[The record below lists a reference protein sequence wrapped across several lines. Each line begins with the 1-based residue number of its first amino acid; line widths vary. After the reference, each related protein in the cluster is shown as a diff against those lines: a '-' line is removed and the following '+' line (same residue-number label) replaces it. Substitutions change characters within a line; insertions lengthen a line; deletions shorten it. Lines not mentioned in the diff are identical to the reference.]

1 MTTGLVVGG
10 LLVLAVLD
18 GAFSGFRASAGRTGM
33 IGHRAA
39 DWRAAR
45 RGVALA
51 CLLLLPATAVVSASV
66 LTAPRLL
73 GADTRTGVAMLAVY
87 APYALVVLLALACY
101 SSLSWRKRYLAMT
114 VILGPLTLLR
124 PVVAI
129 AGAAAGA
136 VSGGDVLTS
145 ACAIAAA
152 AALLA
157 VEPAAGR
164 AWYAP
169 RASHVPQV

>member
-1 MTTGLVVGG
+1 VTTGLVAGA

-18 GAFSGFRASAGRTGM
+18 GAFSGFRASAGRTGL

-45 RGVALA
+45 RGVTLA
-51 CLLLLPATAVVSASV
+51 CLLLLPAIVVVSASV
-66 LTAPRLL
+66 LAAPGLL
-73 GADTRTGVAMLAVY
+73 GAGTRAGVVMLAVY
-87 APYALVVLLALACY
+87 APYALAVLLALACY
-101 SSLSWRKRYLAMT
+101 WSLSWRKRYLAMI

-129 AGAAAGA
+129 AGAVAGA
-136 VSGGDVLTS
+136 VSSRDILTS
-145 ACAIAAA
+145 ACAITAA

-157 VEPAAGR
+157 VEPAVGR

-169 RASHVPQV
+169 RTS